1 MYIAVFVLHFQLFDV
16 TNCDTVL
23 VTRIKTVPRPV
34 ILHFIQ
40 VIAPPATKSNAT
52 DTTTES
58 VVVDAV
64 GIIDSAINDDDD
76 DEVKQ
81 DHSNDGVSHAVNDG
95 KQGPM
100 IVDVDIVDD
109 DDGGDEDE
117 GGEDYIPITSAPQ
130 KDRYAMRRVYHDILF
145 YIQNDD
151 SDGGVVDDDDDDN
164 DIDEDDDDNI

>member
-1 MYIAVFVLHFQLFDV
+1 M
-16 TNCDTVL
+16 L

-40 VIAPPATKSNAT
+40 VIAPPATKSNVANT
-52 DTTTES
+52 DTTTEA

-76 DEVKQ
+76 DDDDDDDIDEVKQ
-81 DHSNDGVSHAVNDG
+81 DHSNDGN
-95 KQGPM
+95 QGPM

-109 DDGGDEDE
+109 GDGDE

-151 SDGGVVDDDDDDN
+151 SDGGDGGVDDDDDDN

>member
-1 MYIAVFVLHFQLFDV
+1 
-16 TNCDTVL
+16 VL

-76 DEVKQ
+76 DDDDDDDEVKQ
-81 DHSNDGVSHAVNDG
+81 DHSNDGVSHAVNHG

-117 GGEDYIPITSAPQ
+117 GGEDCIPITSAPQ
-130 KDRYAMRRVYHDILF
+130 KDRYAMRRVHHDILF
-145 YIQNDD
+145 YIQNA
-151 SDGGVVDDDDDDN
+151 DGGDGGVDDDDDDDDD

>member
-1 MYIAVFVLHFQLFDV
+1 M
-16 TNCDTVL
+16 L

-40 VIAPPATKSNAT
+40 VIAPPATKSIAA
-52 DTTTES
+52 DTTTEA

-64 GIIDSAINDDDD
+64 GIIDSAINVDD

-81 DHSNDGVSHAVNDG
+81 DHSNDGVNHAVYDG

-109 DDGGDEDE
+109 DDDGDKDE

-145 YIQNDD
+145 YIQKWW
-151 SDGGVVDDDDDDN
+151 
-164 DIDEDDDDNI
+164 